1 MDKFRFLPNPKS
13 ESSTFYRYVMYKN
26 HSVEAIKK
34 EKNKSRIK
42 KLRRILKNDPIIIY
56 DNLGLL

>member
-1 MDKFRFLPNPKS
+1 
-13 ESSTFYRYVMYKN
+13 MYKN